1 MIRIAIHSAS
11 PSVARALQSIIAM
24 SGHHFASEGT
34 ADLVIIDTLHPAP
47 TPPTSSN
54 RLMLVAT
61 NDTATSDAPSLPC
74 PLRPERLLQRLFMLA
89 NTQRL
94 ALGQGWSL
102 DMLARTLEHEHSAP
116 LSLTEKECA
125 LLKHLLQA
133 HPAPLGRDDLLEQ
146 VWGMASAIDTHTLE
160 THIYRLRNKL
170 EALTPRPCDIRTH
183 DGAYVLAFEQ
193 KTS

>member
-1 MIRIAIHSAS
+1 TI
-11 PSVARALQSIIAM
+11 V
-24 SGHHFASEGT
+24 
-34 ADLVIIDTLHPAP
+34 DTLHPAP
-47 TPPTSSN
+47 MPPTSGS

-61 NDTATSDAPSLPC
+61 NDTATSNTPSLPC

-102 DMLARTLEHEHSAP
+102 DMLARTLEHEQSAP
-116 LSLTEKECA
+116 LSLTEKECV

-133 HPAPLGRDDLLEQ
+133 HPTPLGRDDLLEQ

-160 THIYRLRNKL
+160 THIYRLRSKL
-170 EALTPRPCDIRTH
+170 ETLTPRPCDIRTH